1 MTTEPRVIP
10 ITAAHR
16 NQARNRRA
24 RNHRPPLAEPRPPR
38 RYRIARTIT
47 RTAAAA
53 ADNIAALFCR
63 WDDQVA
69 RARNPMAGRNPP
81 TPRRPPNP
89 PAPKA
94 FTPKSPPITRRLN
107 PQLPGKELLT
117 AVIIIIAYIV
127 IAEITIRWSGDRR
140 RNPQPIEPPP
150 PQDEGQLW
158 AEPPPP

>member
-53 ADNIAALFCR
+53 ADNIAALFCH
-63 WDDQVA
+63 WDDQLA
-69 RARNPMAGRNPP
+69 RAVIRWQA
-81 TPRRPPNP
+81 
-89 PAPKA
+89 A
-94 FTPKSPPITRRLN
+94 TRRHPAARQTHRHPKPLRQN
-107 PQLPGKELLT
+107 RRQSPG
-117 AVIIIIAYIV
+117 
-127 IAEITIRWSGDRR
+127 D
-140 RNPQPIEPPP
+140 
-150 PQDEGQLW
+150 
-158 AEPPPP
+158 